1 MTRKRLIWGAL
12 LCHLVVVSP
21 AFSQT
26 VPPADGVDGDDTAKI
41 RILLRTTLIALNHAN
56 LTGNYAVLRD
66 LGTPKFKSTFTPA
79 DLAAAFA
86 DIRAKKI
93 DLSSIAVVDP
103 TYQTPIP
110 IDENGV
116 LKIDGFFPT
125 EPVRINFSA
134 AFQLVDGKWMM
145 AGLSVKADSTA
156 PQEAD

>member
-1 MTRKRLIWGAL
+1 MTRQRLFWGTL
-12 LCHLVVVSP
+12 LCYLTLAGT
-21 AFSQT
+21 AFPQA
-26 VPPADGVDGDDTAKI
+26 VPPPDSVDGDDTAKI

-93 DLSSIAVVDP
+93 DLSPIAVVDP

-116 LKIDGFFPT
+116 LKIDGHFPT

-156 PQEAD
+156 TPEGD